1 MRWFVTNLRNAI
13 YLFRGFLFVFR
24 GLSFFNPFLYRQASC
39 WGGMFLQVLEGQ
51 VGLLKRPPS
60 DCYLSLASVLLFLP
74 CCLFLLL
81 FLTDFIAPQ
90 SPFLLWGCGQPKC
103 MAQPLACL
111 SGPPV
116 SSLWGPEFPTSA
128 VVSGLPFR
136 KAKAAAEI
144 LSRPV
149 GKCSTA
155 IAINTVPFPLL
166 QRGTPNR
173 KVSAARTT

>member
-1 MRWFVTNLRNAI
+1 M
-13 YLFRGFLFVFR
+13 LFICLEAFCLFLGVLVFLI
-24 GLSFFNPFLYRQASC
+24 LSCIGKLPAEVECSF
-39 WGGMFLQVLEGQ
+39 QVLEGQ

>member
-1 MRWFVTNLRNAI
+1 M
-13 YLFRGFLFVFR
+13 LFICLEAFCLFWGVLAFLI
-24 GLSFFNPFLYRQASC
+24 LSCIGKLPAGVEHSFSPQ
-39 WGGMFLQVLEGQ
+39 GQ

-60 DCYLSLASVLLFLP
+60 DCYLSLASVLLLLP
-74 CCLFLLL
+74 CCLFLPL
-81 FLTDFIAPQ
+81 FLAVFIAPQ
-90 SPFLLWGCGQPKC
+90 SPFLLRGCGQPKC
-103 MAQPLACL
+103 VAQPLACL